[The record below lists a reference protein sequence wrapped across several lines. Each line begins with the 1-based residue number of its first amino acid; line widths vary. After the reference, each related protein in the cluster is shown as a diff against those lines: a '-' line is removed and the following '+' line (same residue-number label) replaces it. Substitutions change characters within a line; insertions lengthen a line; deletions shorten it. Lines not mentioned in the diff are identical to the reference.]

1 MDKEIVEHFLG
12 KFVQLSRRSK
22 GQVYKLYGEIKQVTD
37 DSILIQTDMLG
48 AVLLEDIVSIRE
60 TKKRDKDA

>member
-22 GQVYKLYGEIKQVTD
+22 GRVYKLYGEIKQVTD